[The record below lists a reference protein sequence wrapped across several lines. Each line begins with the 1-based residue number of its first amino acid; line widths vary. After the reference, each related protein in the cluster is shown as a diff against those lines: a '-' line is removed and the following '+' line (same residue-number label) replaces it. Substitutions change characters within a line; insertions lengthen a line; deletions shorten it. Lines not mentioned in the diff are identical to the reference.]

1 METCPLVSFVVPCY
15 KLGHL
20 LQECVDSILTQTY
33 SHLEVLIMDDCSPDD
48 TETVAHSYDDP
59 RVRYIRNEHN
69 LGHLR
74 NYNKG
79 IALSNGHYV
88 WLISADDKLRR
99 PYILERYV
107 RLMEEHPNV
116 GYICCPGIGLHNSRE
131 TGLVRKCGYF
141 GSRDRIFNGR
151 DFIKISLRKGY
162 GLLSP
167 SVMVRRDCYERVS
180 TFPLDMPHQGDWYLW
195 IRWAIECDVAY
206 FCEPMVNYRDHE
218 LNMMKDLVR
227 RVPETVFRD
236 EVNVLWRT
244 KQISEQKGFH
254 AIASQCAE
262 LVAEKYARAAAARLY
277 DNVGSFPTSPEEC
290 ERALR
295 IHARNDLEYTR
306 LRAVFFDFLGNK
318 HWRHGKYRHARE
330 SYSVAVTENWC
341 MWMVWI
347 KIFILITGLGYE
359 VLLLKSLPRRLGL
372 VLKRSRSATHRLIA
386 YLSFPQQKA

>member
-1 METCPLVSFVVPCY
+1 
-15 KLGHL
+15 
-20 LQECVDSILTQTY
+20 
-33 SHLEVLIMDDCSPDD
+33 MDDCSPDD

-79 IALSNGHYV
+79 IALSSGHYV

-131 TGLVRKCGYF
+131 TGLIRQCGYF

-195 IRWAIECDVAY
+195 FRWAIECDVAY
-206 FCEPMVNYRDHE
+206 VCEPMVNYRDHE
-218 LNMMKDLVR
+218 LNIMKELFR

-244 KQISEQKGFH
+244 KQISEQRGFG

-262 LVAEKYARAAAARLY
+262 SVVEKYARAAAARLY
-277 DNVGSFPTSPEEC
+277 DDVGSFPTGPEEC
-290 ERALR
+290 DRALR
-295 IHARNDLEYTR
+295 IHAKDDLEYAR
-306 LRAVFFDFLGNK
+306 LRAMFFDFLGNK
-318 HWRHGKYRHARE
+318 HWRHGKYRHAQQ
-330 SYSVAVTENWC
+330 SYSVAVTENRC
-341 MWMVWI
+341 MWIVWI
-347 KIFILITGLGYE
+347 KILILKAGLGGG
-359 VLLLKSLPRRLGL
+359 VLLLKSMPRRLVLVFERSPSPDSISEPSTAEGL
-372 VLKRSRSATHRLIA
+372 VPSSESH
-386 YLSFPQQKA
+386 